1 VVAVT
6 ATSGR
11 WRPVGR
17 LTAPAAAM
25 SESVRPSAGGVPA
38 LRTLR
43 GHFFL
48 DIFFPMAESETVNR
62 TVWTLDAF
70 NQGQETNGVMEWL
83 TSFIPGS
90 FQILFTLPDSDFGSV
105 PENCRY
111 PHVLKKNR
119 MYLLHLLEIDEII

>member
-1 VVAVT
+1 MVAVT

-25 SESVRPSAGGVPA
+25 SGLRPAEFQR

-105 PENCRY
+105 PENC
-111 PHVLKKNR
+111 L
-119 MYLLHLLEIDEII
+119 